1 MSARV
6 YVGGLADDA
15 RERDVEKFFKGY
27 GRLREI
33 VLKNGYGFVEFEDK
47 RDAED
52 AIDDLDGKDLCG
64 MRVRI
69 EQAKARGGGRGT
81 GAYRG
86 QPPGNK
92 TDYRVIVTNLSS
104 RTSWQDLKDFF
115 RSAGEIT
122 FTNAHK
128 MRTGEGVVEFAD
140 RRGMDWAL
148 DKLDDTE
155 LDGRRIRC
163 EQERSSRRSKSR
175 SRSRGRGDRSRSRSR
190 SRGRGDSRGDRR
202 GGDSKSRSRSRGRDG
217 GGDRG
222 RDRDGSR
229 GKERDGSRGKDRDGS
244 RSRSRS
250 RSRD

>member
-104 RTSWQDLKDFF
+104 RTSWQDLKDYF

-163 EQERSSRRSKSR
+163 EQERSSRRSR
-175 SRSRGRGDRSRSRSR
+175 SRSRGRDRSRSRSR
-190 SRGRGDSRGDRR
+190 SRDRRGDSRGDRR
-202 GGDSKSRSRSRGRDG
+202 GDSKSRSRSRGRDE
-217 GGDRG
+217 RG
-222 RDRDGSR
+222 R
-229 GKERDGSRGKDRDGS
+229 ERDGSRGRDRDGS